1 MKKSILITGILAAML
16 LCACSGGG
24 ATVSVKDF
32 GAVPDDGLNDADAL
46 RKAAEY
52 CRNHAGTTLVF
63 PAGQYDFS
71 DPEAARIEREA
82 IDGTYGFGLQV
93 QRYLFIPTK
102 PYVTGLDFTGAKDLT
117 IEAYGAKLMVEG
129 WMELLAFIR
138 CKNVTVKGLQI
149 DYKRHNNIEAVV
161 TAVTGDTVEAEFDT
175 QYYKYSDKV
184 VQGRTEFY
192 SPATGYFFDG
202 DCTGFSSPAP
212 GKIHYKFSKCT
223 AKPGDILI
231 VKHGGHYR
239 PCYMLRE
246 SENVTLKDI
255 VIYSFPGMGVVGH
268 ETTDILLDHIQIV
281 PYPGR
286 YTSTTTDA
294 THFTSCR
301 GTITIQNCMFRGCL
315 DDCTNIHNYYWYPYA
330 QEDAN
335 KVEIRVEKADLHAQ
349 SLDFP
354 RKGDTLNLIH
364 RRNLE
369 HFDKY
374 VVQAVDTSWTDW
386 KVVVTLDKPISK
398 EQCDSCFLYNNTF
411 AFANIVNNTVIS
423 KCGRAF
429 YVKVPR
435 AYVGY
440 NKIMKTSM
448 SALKLGGELW
458 WHEAGP
464 MRDMIVE
471 HNYIANC
478 NYLHTIYPEPDWDG
492 SVIYVTSDVLEHGP
506 FVNSGLVV
514 RNNIFTDNFGTE
526 VVLNDC
532 QDCQFYDNVCPGLGI
547 REIHCRNI
555 TVDGKPNNTVID
567 E

>member
-1 MKKSILITGILAAML
+1 MKKTLFAICAAVAAL
-16 LCACSGGG
+16 LCACSQTKNT
-24 ATVSVKDF
+24 TVSVKDF
-32 GAVPDDGLNDADAL
+32 GAIPDDGINDADAL

-52 CRNHAGTTLVF
+52 CRTHAGTTLVF
-63 PAGQYDFS
+63 PAGVYDFS

-82 IDGTYGFGLQV
+82 IDGTYGYGLQV

-149 DYKRHNNIEAVV
+149 DYKRHNNIEAVI
-161 TAVTGDTVEAEFDT
+161 TNITGDTIEAEFDAE
-175 QYYKYSDKV
+175 YYKYSDKV

-192 SPATGYFFDG
+192 DPDAGQFFDCDG
-202 DCTGFSSPAP
+202 GISSTPAP
-212 GKIHYKFSKCT
+212 GKILYKYT
-223 AKPGDILI
+223 NNRAKVGDMLI

-246 SENVTLKDI
+246 SENITLKDI
-255 VIYSFPGMGVVGH
+255 IIYSFPGMGVVGH
-268 ETTDILLDHIQIV
+268 ETTDILLDHIQII

-286 YTSTTTDA
+286 ITSTTTDA

-315 DDCTNIHNYYWYPYA
+315 DDCTNIHNYYWFPYA
-330 QEDAN
+330 QEDDH

-349 SLDFP
+349 SLDYP
-354 RKGDTLNLIH
+354 HKGDTLNLIN

-369 HFDKY
+369 HYDKY

-386 KVVVTLDKPISK
+386 KVVVTLDKPITK
-398 EQCDSCFLYNNTF
+398 EQCDSCFLYNDTF
-411 AFANIVNNTVIS
+411 TYANIVNNTVVS

-440 NKIMKTSM
+440 NKILKTSM
-448 SALKLGGELW
+448 NALKLGGELW

-464 MRDMIVE
+464 MRDIVVE
-471 HNYIANC
+471 HNYIAEC
-478 NYLHTIYPEPDWDG
+478 NYLYKFLQNPDWDG
-492 SVIYVTSDVLEHGP
+492 SAIYVTSDVEEHGP
-506 FVNSGLVV
+506 YVNSGLTV
-514 RNNIFTDNFGTE
+514 RNNVFAGNYGKT

-532 QDCQFYDNVCPGLGI
+532 ENCSFYDNVCPDFGVT
-547 REIHCRNI
+547 EIYCRNI
-555 TVDGKPNNTVID
+555 TVDGKPNQQ
-567 E
+567 